1 MKIIETLYDFTK
13 QLGYSVQ
20 WTDVTNSFSEVVLE
34 NNTRAEILY
43 QQDGNR
49 LIITAPKISLSD
61 IDEAEKAK
69 ISSNALTMNINQS
82 SVFYGLIDE
91 TIYARA
97 NIVINDDVDDVITQ
111 FIRTRQHILNSVISN
126 DLLSIPG

>member
-69 ISSNALTMNINQS
+69 ISSNALAMNINQS

-97 NIVINDDVDDVITQ
+97 NIVINDDIDDVITQ
-111 FIRTRQHILNSVISN
+111 FIQTRQHILNSVISN